1 MIWISPFGPKPNK
14 HFYDEQIEK
23 LKEKI
28 GTLEVGSEEWCNG
41 MQNLQTLENQKKSL
55 EHHVE
60 AKDVIQAITGIGGLV
75 MSGIGIAA
83 TWETAK
89 MAYVSDEQMKLKN
102 GDVWRIQTDYKNYY
116 NTKTKQ

>member
-1 MIWISPFGPKPNK
+1 MIWISPFGPKK
-14 HFYDEQIEK
+14 HFYVEQIER

-28 GTLEVGSEEWCNG
+28 GSLEVGSEEWCAA

-55 EHHVE
+55 GHHVE

-75 MSGIGIAA
+75 MSGIGIAM
-83 TWETAK
+83 TYETAK

-102 GDVWRIQTDYKNYY
+102 GDVWRIKDSYRDYYKS
-116 NTKTKQ
+116 K